1 MSLGDAGTPIVLT
14 ANTILSGNT
23 AGAITLG
30 GTVNGGYSLTVNT
43 TGTTTLS
50 GDIGGNTALTTLTT
64 NTGGTTVISVDIETS
79 STQTYNDAVTINGT
93 LDFTGSTV
101 QFANTLAGDDGTGDN
116 LTISGALDLDGAATS
131 LTSLTVEGTSNL
143 GADVTTS
150 GTQTYSGAVVLSN
163 DVTLTTTDS
172 NITFAVTVDGD
183 GTARDLTI
191 DMDNSG
197 VGADGT
203 VQFAN
208 TVGANDDL
216 DVIDITGNLNLD
228 AAISNTTSLS
238 VSGTS
243 NLGANVTT
251 SSTQTYTSAVT
262 LSGGDRI
269 LTGTII
275 NFGST
280 LAGGTNALT
289 ITGNVDLDGAAT
301 DLSTLSVSG
310 TSNLG
315 ADVTTSGT
323 QTYTGDVTISADISL
338 NTSDGDVTFDGD
350 INTADTSS
358 SESGVLQFLGGGSY
372 KYSTDNGSTYSTGT
386 ATSSATT
393 LGTGSLTYSAG
404 SYTWTTPDGASATKL
419 LVVGGGGGAGGG
431 YVGAGGGAGGYVYN
445 ASYSIDA
452 STNYIV
458 TVGAGGAGG
467 GFQVIGSN
475 GSSSYFG
482 DVEAYGGG
490 GGGTYS
496 GKVPPAC
503 PVNGCGSSGGAG
515 WNVSDANI
523 RAASSQGNIGTGP
536 QSSSH
541 GCTGTT
547 CNGNSGGAGG
557 GAGGAGQK
565 HTTAVALTANA
576 NVPSGYY
583 STTPTGG
590 IGLANDITGTSTYY
604 AGGGGS
610 GSDGLGGNGGLGGGG
625 NGGSG
630 SAAPSGFQFTHGLD
644 GEANTGGGGGGG
656 GGSTG
661 GLTGG
666 DGGSGIVVVNYDYDA
681 SVYASYNLTISTGS
695 GAVDINGAVANIGTL
710 SITSNSTSS
719 EASGIISTD
728 TIITKA
734 GSGTLLLSAN
744 NTYTGQTNINA
755 GIISITDNN
764 SLGSADGA
772 TIVAD
777 GASLSISNDITSA
790 ENITISGTG
799 ISSNG
804 AIRNTAD
811 DNTLTGLITLGANSE
826 IQIDTGSSL
835 TLNPTT
841 GSAVTGAYNL
851 TIDSVG
857 TSTISDPIAI
867 STGNITKTGAGT
879 LTLSGT
885 NTYSGNTTISA
896 GTIKLTG
903 SVNALT
909 DLSIASGAT
918 LDLQST
924 QTFATLDLDGTIT
937 RSAGSSELTITG
949 ASDLEGSIT
958 TSGTQ
963 TYSGAVALS
972 TDVTLTTT
980 DSNITFSSTV
990 DGDGTA
996 RDLTIDMDN
1005 SGVGADGTVQFANT
1019 VGANNSLDVIDITGN
1034 LKSRCSNY

>member
-1 MSLGDAGTPIVLT
+1 MVPFNLQLPWVQIMS
-14 ANTILSGNT
+14 
-23 AGAITLG
+23 
-30 GTVNGGYSLTVNT
+30 
-43 TGTTTLS
+43 
-50 GDIGGNTALTTLTT
+50 
-64 NTGGTTVISVDIETS
+64 
-79 STQTYNDAVTINGT
+79 
-93 LDFTGSTV
+93 
-101 QFANTLAGDDGTGDN
+101 
-116 LTISGALDLDGAATS
+116 
-131 LTSLTVEGTSNL
+131 
-143 GADVTTS
+143 
-150 GTQTYSGAVVLSN
+150 
-163 DVTLTTTDS
+163 
-172 NITFAVTVDGD
+172 
-183 GTARDLTI
+183 
-191 DMDNSG
+191 
-197 VGADGT
+197 
-203 VQFAN
+203 
-208 TVGANDDL
+208 L

-243 NLGANVTT
+243 NLGADVTT
-251 SSTQTYTSAVT
+251 SSTQTYTSGVT
-262 LSGGDRI
+262 LSGGDRT
-269 LTGTII
+269 LTASIV

-280 LAGGTNALT
+280 LAGGTNGLT
-289 ITGNVDLDGAAT
+289 ITGNLDLDGAAT
-301 DLSTLSVSG
+301 NLSTLEVSG

-315 ADVTTSGT
+315 ADVTTSST
-323 QTYTGDVTISADISL
+323 QTYSGDVTISADISL
-338 NTSDGDVTFDGD
+338 NTSGGDVTFDGD
-350 INTADTSS
+350 INTNTTSS
-358 SESGVLQFLGGGSY
+358 SESGILQFLGGGSY
-372 KYSTDNGSTYSTGT
+372 KYSTDSGSTYSTGT

-490 GGGTYS
+490 GGGSYS
-496 GKVPPAC
+496 GKAPPAC

-523 RAASSQGNIGTGP
+523 RAASQGNIGTGN

-541 GCTGTT
+541 GCTGNT

-630 SAAPSGFQFTHGLD
+630 SAAPSGYQYTNGLD

-656 GGSTG
+656 GGNTG

-666 DGGSGIVVVNYDYDA
+666 DGGSGIVVVNY
-681 SVYASYNLTISTGS
+681 SYSGSSNAEHNLTISTGS

-764 SLGSADGA
+764 ALGTTAGA

-804 AIRNTAD
+804 AIRNTAN
-811 DNTLTGLITLGANSE
+811 DNTLTGLITLGAHSE
-826 IQIDTGSSL
+826 IQIDSGSSL
-835 TLNPTT
+835 TLNPTA
-841 GSAVTGAYNL
+841 GNAVTGTYNL
-851 TIDSVG
+851 TIESVG
-857 TSTISDPIAI
+857 TSVP
-867 STGNITKTGAGT
+867 
-879 LTLSGT
+879 
-885 NTYSGNTTISA
+885 
-896 GTIKLTG
+896 
-903 SVNALT
+903 SVIL
-909 DLSIASGAT
+909 L
-918 LDLQST
+918 
-924 QTFATLDLDGTIT
+924 
-937 RSAGSSELTITG
+937 RSQL
-949 ASDLEGSIT
+949 
-958 TSGTQ
+958 
-963 TYSGAVALS
+963 
-972 TDVTLTTT
+972 VTL
-980 DSNITFSSTV
+980 
-990 DGDGTA
+990 
-996 RDLTIDMDN
+996 
-1005 SGVGADGTVQFANT
+1005 
-1019 VGANNSLDVIDITGN
+1019 
-1034 LKSRCSNY
+1034 LKQVLVP